1 MKLGFRS
8 SHSRKLLADSV
19 SGKVSSN
26 FCFSFGLLSALVPNL
41 LTAAEW
47 RLTPSISLTETYTD
61 NVTLNSGS
69 GTESDWISQIN
80 PALSLTGKGRRL
92 DLTFGYRMQNILYAG
107 DSDRN
112 NTNHQLNTKL
122 KATLAPRWLFL
133 DASSTLSQQVL
144 SPDENVGIGN
154 LGVVSGR
161 EDVLTASISPYIAT
175 RLSNRVLGD
184 FRFTHDRVS
193 YSGNA
198 AADSSSDQISLSLQ
212 SAKAFGSWTW
222 ALRYTEQDTKYSGQ
236 ATTQNRENQKRR
248 DTVLDLG
255 YQLSVGIR
263 LTGQAGYEDNDY
275 QLGVDSEE
283 PQDRYWTVGAVW
295 SPSSQTTLTASGG
308 RRYFGRTWKLD
319 WSHQARRHSWQLA
332 YDENLT
338 TRRQLQLEQRD
349 LLAFDQN
356 GIPIIDPV
364 TQDQLVLPANVLVST
379 DEVFLNRRANFQWT
393 MAHRKSTTSFKLN
406 RSRRELQ
413 ESDTTDITT
422 GIDLGWDWRVS
433 RNGTF
438 KANMSSQKTERDT
451 GSDRYKLIGLN
462 YEEQLGKHVSSSFEV
477 RNVHRD
483 TSGVSNSYSE
493 NQLSASL
500 RMSW

>member
-8 SHSRKLLADSV
+8 NHSRKLLVGSASR
-19 SGKVSSN
+19 KVLNS
-26 FCFSFGLLSALVPNL
+26 FFFSIGLLSTLVPNL

-47 RLTPSISLTETYTD
+47 RLTPSIDLTETYTD

-69 GTESDWISQIN
+69 ESDWISQIN

-92 DLTFGYRMQNILYAG
+92 DLKFGYRMQNILYAG

-112 NTNHQLNTKL
+112 NTNHQLNTKI

-161 EDVLTASISPYIAT
+161 EDVLVTSISPYIAT

-193 YSGNA
+193 YGGNA
-198 AADSSSDQISLSLQ
+198 AADSSSDQVSLSLQ
-212 SAKAFGSWTW
+212 SAKAFGAWTW

-236 ATTQNRENQKRR
+236 STTQNRENQKRQ

-255 YQLSVGIR
+255 YQLSARIR
-263 LTGQAGYEDNDY
+263 LTGQVGYEDNDY
-275 QLGVDSEE
+275 QLDVNSDE
-283 PQDRYWTVGAVW
+283 PQDRYWTLSAVW
-295 SPSSQTTLTASGG
+295 SPGLQTTLTASGG

-349 LLAFDQN
+349 VLIFDQN
-356 GIPIIDPV
+356 GSPIIDPV
-364 TQDQLVLPANVLVST
+364 TQSQLIFPANVLVPT

-393 MAHRKSTTSFKLN
+393 MAHRKSTT
-406 RSRRELQ
+406 
-413 ESDTTDITT
+413 
-422 GIDLGWDWRVS
+422 
-433 RNGTF
+433 TF
-438 KANMSSQKTERDT
+438 KQKSTRLNSS
-451 GSDRYKLIGLN
+451 
-462 YEEQLGKHVSSSFEV
+462 HVALP
-477 RNVHRD
+477 RMPA
-483 TSGVSNSYSE
+483 
-493 NQLSASL
+493 SA
-500 RMSW
+500 